1 MGKNVLRLP
10 AEVYRPIDD
19 PLYHPAWQGVTP
31 VDCNLILEGGSM
43 RGMFTAGVLDLLMDE
58 QILPKRVIGV
68 SAGALNAYNYAAG
81 MRGRAIYLGTKYC
94 DNWRYYSFRS
104 LLVNGSAFDV
114 DFVYRRIMYELDP
127 FDFDA
132 FADSPIR
139 FTCITTLVDTGLAD
153 YHELSDLRREMDYI
167 RASAS
172 IPLLAKTVYIDG
184 KMLLDGGI
192 CDSVPIDYSMSL
204 GTKKHI
210 VVLTQ
215 DASFVKTSTNLMIFT
230 VPLFRKYPDFIAAI
244 KNRHIRYNQDY
255 KRVAEMHEKGEV
267 FLLRPQEPVTIANM
281 ERDKHKLYGLYLT
294 GYEEAKRNLPALR
307 AYLEK

>member
-1 MGKNVLRLP
+1 MGKDALLLP
-10 AEVYRPIDD
+10 PEVYRPVSD
-19 PLYHPAWQGVTP
+19 PLYHPAWRGVTP
-31 VDCNLILEGGSM
+31 IDCNLVLEGGSM
-43 RGMFTAGVLDLLMDE
+43 RGMFTAGVLDFLMDE
-58 QILPKRVIGV
+58 EILPARVIGV

-81 MRGRAIYLGTKYC
+81 MRGRVIYLSTKYC
-94 DNWRYYSFRS
+94 DNWHYYSLRS
-104 LLVNGSAFDV
+104 LLLKGSAFDV
-114 DFVYRRIMYELDP
+114 DYVYRRIMYELDP

-132 FADSPIR
+132 FYDSPLR
-139 FTCITTLVDTGLAD
+139 FTCITTSVETGEAD
-153 YHELSDLRREMDYI
+153 YHELSDLRVEMDYI

-192 CDSVPIDYSMSL
+192 SDSVPIDYSMSL

-215 DASFVKTSTNLMIFT
+215 DASFVKTSTNLMAFT
-230 VPLFRKYPDFIAAI
+230 VPLFRRYPDFIAAI

-267 FLLRPQEPVTIANM
+267 FLLRPQQPVTIANM
-281 ERDKHKLYGLYLT
+281 ERNKRKLYDLYLT
-294 GYEEAKRNLPALR
+294 GYGEAKRNLPALQ
-307 AYLEK
+307 AYLS